1 MLPTSVGGRAF
12 IGAQPA
18 PVKFTVSILPGISSS
33 ISLVNDFSPSLS
45 ASLSL
50 GTSSVRPS
58 VYPRYSSTPSGT
70 NASLK
75 YLCAHR
81 YRAWNAARSRPP
93 YANTAAGRLISRHL
107 ATESRLYGKERE
119 REGETEKINGKKSR
133 HFGNV
138 PSDWRARAQLLS
150 VNWFAL
156 SFPRISGI
164 TAPWEINRACP
175 SVRACVPVCMYVCAR
190 SAIDESG
197 CVFPSAGTFHGF
209 GEYRR
214 RSRKPQVQHEC
225 TARGDAECNE
235 SVVCATL
242 VLNNNKLCW
251 ILSARPR
258 GKRSTLNECCC
269 GGRWRSRRENRGDT
283 VGSLDLNS

>member
-1 MLPTSVGGRAF
+1 MCAQISGLERGPIAATVREYGRRP
-12 IGAQPA
+12 INIA
-18 PVKFTVSILPGISSS
+18 PPGHRIA
-33 ISLVNDFSPSLS
+33 I
-45 ASLSL
+45 
-50 GTSSVRPS
+50 VRK
-58 VYPRYSSTPSGT
+58 G
-70 NASLK
+70 
-75 YLCAHR
+75 
-81 YRAWNAARSRPP
+81 
-93 YANTAAGRLISRHL
+93 
-107 ATESRLYGKERE
+107 ERE
-119 REGETEKINGKKSR
+119 RGRNGKNQREKK
-133 HFGNV
+133 
-138 PSDWRARAQLLS
+138 PSFRKRPERLAARAQLLS